1 MTIYIVL
8 QNQFQEENFGNL
20 APDNSLIHGVYSTKE
35 LAEAKIKTIEVG
47 IFSAQYGDGEETCYI
62 EEFELDK

>member
-20 APDNSLIHGVYSTKE
+20 APDNSLIHGVCSTKE
-35 LAEAKIKTIEVG
+35 LTEAKIKTIEVG
-47 IFSAQYGDGEETCYI
+47 IFSVQYGDGEETCYI